1 MSLPLR
7 ALVIGSGITGLAAA
21 HRLLEISQERGT
33 PLELTLVE
41 GSARLGGI
49 IGTDRRDG
57 FLLEAGPDS
66 FITDKPW
73 ALQLCQR
80 LGLTDRLIG
89 TNRTHR
95 RSFVVRGRKLHP
107 VPEGFQLLAPS
118 RFWPLAMSPIFSWP
132 GKLRMALDLVLPPRR
147 DEADES
153 VGAFVERRLG

>member
-57 FLLEAGPDS
+57 AIVRFARN
-66 FITDKPW
+66 
-73 ALQLCQR
+73 R
-80 LGLTDRLIG
+80 LPFR
-89 TNRTHR
+89 N
-95 RSFVVRGRKLHP
+95 
-107 VPEGFQLLAPS
+107 
-118 RFWPLAMSPIFSWP
+118 
-132 GKLRMALDLVLPPRR
+132 
-147 DEADES
+147 
-153 VGAFVERRLG
+153 